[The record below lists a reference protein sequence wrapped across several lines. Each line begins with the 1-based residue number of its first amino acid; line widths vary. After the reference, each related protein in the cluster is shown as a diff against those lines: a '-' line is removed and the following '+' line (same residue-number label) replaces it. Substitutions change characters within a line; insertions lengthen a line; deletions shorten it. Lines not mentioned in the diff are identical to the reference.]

1 MLVTVCNFYLSE
13 LGGLHREFFPLL
25 LLSLREAAS
34 GLAERLPS
42 PAERSLGRYVEGLMV
57 SEERQPLSLLLTDP
71 CSKGY
76 RVQTYLIIMVLSVIV
91 VLVSVSF

>member
-1 MLVTVCNFYLSE
+1 M
-13 LGGLHREFFPLL
+13 
-25 LLSLREAAS
+25 LSLREPAS
-34 GLAERLPS
+34 GSPWHLAERLPS
-42 PAERSLGRYVEGLMV
+42 PAERSLGRYVEGLMA

-91 VLVSVSF
+91 VLVLVSF